1 MSTLSGATTH
11 GPAGRPA
18 SGFGHWASAIPGGL
32 VADAAEHGATARA
45 KDEYDALLHAGEH
58 TFPKLLRHWAR
69 ATPDALAFREKD
81 YGIWNRMTWRHY
93 HDTARRFA
101 LGLLQLGFVGGERL
115 AIASEDSPEWMFAD
129 LGTQAIGGVVVG
141 IYPTNPWPELQYI
154 VHHSNSRFVVCGDQE
169 QVDKVLDARAKHA
182 TGLPD
187 VVKIIAVD
195 MKGLRSYPRG
205 MLMSFEEVL
214 ELGDQYAAASPE
226 QARAFDDGIDATQPD
241 DTCMLVYT
249 SGTTGPPKGA
259 MLSHRNLLV
268 TTDKLRRHF
277 GLDRHTMEVLCYL
290 PLCHVA
296 ERAFS
301 TVMHMMTGGV
311 VNYAESI
318 DTVSVN
324 LREIAP
330 TVFLGVP
337 RIWEKLQQG
346 ILMRMQDAT
355 RLQRWA
361 FARCMAAGQ
370 RLFERVEQRGGE
382 RTLADRLQFFV
393 LWLLMFRNLQ
403 KFTGLDR
410 MRCGFCGGA
419 SVSPEVL
426 KFFRVLGLPVYQVY
440 GMTESGGVIFHQH
453 AKAERLGA
461 TGTPIEGL
469 NWKIAEDGEL
479 IVKHPAVFKG
489 YIHDNN
495 ATALTV
501 LDGWLHTG
509 DVVALAPNGELMIV
523 DRKKAIIITSG
534 GKNISPSEIENAL
547 KDSLYVREAIVL
559 GDGRHYLSALVQI
572 DYETVGK
579 WAQERRLAFTTY
591 KSLSQLPEV
600 RELVDVEVQRV
611 NKLFARVENVR
622 KFVILDK
629 ELDHDDGELTATQ
642 KVRRNI
648 IGKKFA
654 REIEMIYGGGTA

>member
-1 MSTLSGATTH
+1 MSDSLDKA
-11 GPAGRPA
+11 
-18 SGFGHWASAIPGGL
+18 
-32 VADAAEHGATARA
+32 
-45 KDEYDALLHAGEH
+45 LHAGEH
-58 TFPKLLRHWAR
+58 TLPGLLQHWAR
-69 ATPDALAFREKD
+69 STPEALALRHKD
-81 YGIWNRMTWRHY
+81 LGIWNRLTWRQY

-101 LGLLQLGFVGGERL
+101 LGLLALGFRRGDRL
-115 AIASEDSPEWMFAD
+115 AIASEDTPEWMFAD

-169 QVDKVLDARAKHA
+169 QVDKVLDAMARHEV
-182 TGLPD
+182 GLPD
-187 VVKIIAVD
+187 VKRIIAVD
-195 MKGLRSYPRG
+195 MKGMRLYPRD

-214 ELGDQYAAASPE
+214 ELGDSYAAASPE
-226 QARAFDDGIDATQPD
+226 QARAFEDAIAAVQPD

-259 MLSHRNLLV
+259 MLSHRNLLI

-277 GLDRHTMEVLCYL
+277 QLDRHKMEVLCYL

-301 TVMHMMTGGV
+301 TVMHTMTGGV

-318 DTVSVN
+318 DTVAVN

-355 RLQRWA
+355 PLQRWA
-361 FARCMAAGQ
+361 FERCFAAGKT
-370 RLFERVEQRGGE
+370 LFERAAERGGE
-382 RTLADRLQFFV
+382 RTWVERLQFAL

-403 KFTGLDR
+403 KFIGLDR

-426 KFFRVLGLPVYQVY
+426 KFFRILGLPVYQLY

-453 AKAERLGA
+453 EKARHLGA

-469 NWKIAEDGEL
+469 NWKIADDGEL

-489 YIHDNN
+489 YLHDDN

-501 LDGWLHTG
+501 QDGWLHTG

-547 KDSLYVREAIVL
+547 KDSIYIREAIVL
-559 GDGRHYLSALVQI
+559 GDGRHFLSALVQI

-579 WAQERRLAFTTY
+579 WAQERRLAYTTY
-591 KSLSQLPEV
+591 RSLSQLPEV
-600 RELVDVEVQRV
+600 RELVDAEVRRV
-611 NKLFARVENVR
+611 NKLFARVENIR
-622 KFVILDK
+622 KFLILEK

-642 KVRRNI
+642 KVRRGI

-654 REIEMIYGGGTA
+654 REIELIYGGGTA

>member
-1 MSTLSGATTH
+1 M
-11 GPAGRPA
+11 
-18 SGFGHWASAIPGGL
+18 
-32 VADAAEHGATARA
+32 D
-45 KDEYDALLHAGEH
+45 
-58 TFPKLLRHWAR
+58 
-69 ATPDALAFREKD
+69 
-81 YGIWNRMTWRHY
+81 
-93 HDTARRFA
+93 
-101 LGLLQLGFVGGERL
+101 
-115 AIASEDSPEWMFAD
+115 
-129 LGTQAIGGVVVG
+129 
-141 IYPTNPWPELQYI
+141 
-154 VHHSNSRFVVCGDQE
+154 
-169 QVDKVLDARAKHA
+169 KHA

-187 VVKIIAVD
+187 VVKIICAD
-195 MKGLRSYPRG
+195 MKGMRG
-205 MLMSFEEVL
+205 YKLDKLMSFEDVL
-214 ELGDQYAAASPE
+214 ELGDQYFASSPE
-226 QARAFDDGIDATQPD
+226 NARAFDRAIEQTQPD

-259 MLSHRNLLV
+259 MLSHRNLIV
-268 TTDKLRRHF
+268 TVDKLKTHF
-277 GLDRHTMEVLCYL
+277 RLDRHNYEVVCYL

-301 TVMHMMTGGV
+301 TVLHLLTGGV

-318 DTVSVN
+318 DTVAVN

-330 TVFLGVP
+330 RVFLGVP

-346 ILMRMQDAT
+346 IVMRMQDAT
-355 RLQRWA
+355 RFQRWA
-361 FARCMAAGQ
+361 FERCFASGKA
-370 RLFERVEQRGGE
+370 LFERVEQRGGE
-382 RTLADRLQFFV
+382 RSWADRLQFFV

-403 KFTGLDR
+403 KFIGLDR

-426 KFFRVLGLPVYQVY
+426 KFFRIIGLPVHQVY

-453 AKAERLGA
+453 AGAGRLGA

-489 YIHDNN
+489 YIHDDN
-495 ATALTV
+495 ATAATV
-501 LDGWLHTG
+501 QDGWLHTG

-547 KDSLYVREAIVL
+547 KDSIYIREAIVL
-559 GDGRHYLSALVQI
+559 GDGRHFLSALIQI

-579 WAQERRLAFTTY
+579 WAQEKRLAFTTY
-591 KSLSQLPEV
+591 RSLSQLAEV
-600 RELVDVEVQRV
+600 RELVDVEVRRV

-622 KFVILDK
+622 KFVILEK

-642 KVRRNI
+642 KVRRSA

-654 REIEMIYGGGTA
+654 KEIEVIYGGGTA

>member
-1 MSTLSGATTH
+1 MSTTIGDSSL
-11 GPAGRPA
+11 
-18 SGFGHWASAIPGGL
+18 
-32 VADAAEHGATARA
+32 DAAL
-45 KDEYDALLHAGEH
+45 DSGEH
-58 TFPKLLRHWAR
+58 TLPRLLQYWAR
-69 ATPDALAFREKD
+69 TTPDALALREKD
-81 YGIWNRMTWRHY
+81 LGIWNRMTWREY

-101 LGLLQLGFVGGERL
+101 LGLLKLGFERGQRL
-115 AIASEDSPEWMFAD
+115 AIASEDTPQWMFAD

-169 QVDKVLDARAKHA
+169 QVDKVLDAMAKHEV
-182 TGLPD
+182 GLPD

-195 MKGLRSYPRG
+195 MKGMRG
-205 MLMSFEEVL
+205 YARDKLLSFDEVL
-214 ELGDQYAAASPE
+214 ELGDQYAAESPE
-226 QARAFDDGIDATQPD
+226 QARAFEDGIAATRPD

-277 GLDRHTMEVLCYL
+277 GLDRSNMEVVCYL

-318 DTVSVN
+318 DTVQVN
-324 LREIAP
+324 VREIAP
-330 TVFLGVP
+330 SVFLGVP

-355 RLQRWA
+355 RFQRWA
-361 FARCMAAGQ
+361 FERCYASGKA
-370 RLFERVEQRGGE
+370 LFERTEQRDGQRTLGE
-382 RTLADRLQFFV
+382 RLHFLL

-403 KFTGLDR
+403 KFIGLDR

-426 KFFRVLGLPVYQVY
+426 KFFRILGVPVYQVY

-453 AKAERLGA
+453 GKAERLGA

-469 NWKIAEDGEL
+469 NWKIAEDG
-479 IVKHPAVFKG
+479 
-489 YIHDNN
+489 
-495 ATALTV
+495 
-501 LDGWLHTG
+501 WLHTG
-509 DVVALAPNGELMIV
+509 DIVALAPNGELMIV

-547 KDSLYVREAIVL
+547 KDSLYIREAIVL
-559 GDGRHYLSALVQI
+559 GDGRHFLSALVQI
-572 DYETVGK
+572 DYDTVGK
-579 WAQERRLAFTTY
+579 WAQEKRLAFTTY
-591 KSLSQLPEV
+591 RSLSQLPEV
-600 RELVDVEVQRV
+600 RELVDVEVRRV
-611 NKLFARVENVR
+611 NKLFARVENIR
-622 KFVILDK
+622 KFLILEK

-654 REIEMIYGGGTA
+654 REIEVIYGGGTA

>member
-1 MSTLSGATTH
+1 MNTTDQSTL
-11 GPAGRPA
+11 
-18 SGFGHWASAIPGGL
+18 
-32 VADAAEHGATARA
+32 DAALKTGDHTLPR
-45 KDEYDALLHAGEH
+45 LLQ
-58 TFPKLLRHWAR
+58 HWAR
-69 ATPDALAFREKD
+69 TTPDALAMREKD
-81 YGIWNRMTWRHY
+81 LGIWRRMTWREY

-101 LGLLQLGFVGGERL
+101 LGLLKLGFRRGERL
-115 AIASEDSPEWMFAD
+115 AIASEDTPQWMFAD
-129 LGTQAIGGVVVG
+129 LGAQAIGGVVVG

-169 QVDKVLDARAKHA
+169 QVDKVLDAASKHEV
-182 TGLPD
+182 GLPD

-195 MKGLRSYPRG
+195 MKGMRRYPRDR
-205 MLMSFEEVL
+205 LLSFDEVL
-214 ELGDQYAAASPE
+214 ELGDQYAAESPE
-226 QARAFDDGIDATQPD
+226 QARAFDDGIAARQPD

-259 MLSHRNLLV
+259 MLSHRNLLI
-268 TTDKLRRHF
+268 TTDKLRRCF
-277 GLDRHTMEVLCYL
+277 GLDRHNMEVLCYL

-318 DTVSVN
+318 DTVAAN

-330 TVFLGVP
+330 KVFLGVP

-361 FARCMAAGQ
+361 VQRCFDSGKA
-370 RLFERVEQRGGE
+370 LFERVEQRGGQ
-382 RTLADRLQFFV
+382 RTLGNRLQFGL
-393 LWLLMFRNLQ
+393 LWLLMFRNLR
-403 KFTGLDR
+403 KFIGLDR

-426 KFFRVLGLPVYQVY
+426 KFFRILGLPVYQVY

-453 AKAERLGA
+453 AGAERLGA

-479 IVKHPAVFKG
+479 VVKHPAVFKG

-501 LDGWLHTG
+501 QDGWLHTG
-509 DVVALAPNGELMIV
+509 DIVALAPNGELMIV

-547 KDSLYVREAIVL
+547 KDSLYIREAIVL
-559 GDGRHYLSALVQI
+559 GDGRHFLSALVQI
-572 DYETVGK
+572 DYDTVGK
-579 WAQERRLAFTTY
+579 WAQEKRLAFTTY
-591 KSLSQLPEV
+591 RSLSQLPEV
-600 RELVDVEVQRV
+600 RELVDAEVRRV
-611 NKLFARVENVR
+611 NKLFARVENIR
-622 KFVILDK
+622 KFLILEK

-654 REIEMIYGGGTA
+654 REIELIYGGGTA